1 MSTPQPE
8 PIYDRKD
15 QLQQVQSGL
24 LPGERLYAVYDAKGV
39 GTGYIAL
46 TDARVIVADKSFVG
60 RAVALVSMPYRS
72 VSSVAVISNAKFAG
86 NFFSTSAII
95 VTSAGG
101 VHHEIEFRG
110 EDKARHAHDF
120 ILASMLQQR

>member
-1 MSTPQPE
+1 MATPE
-8 PIYDRKD
+8 PFYDRKD
-15 QLQQVQSGL
+15 QLQQVQSAL
-24 LPGERLYAVYDAKGV
+24 LPGERLFAVYDAKGLA
-39 GTGYIAL
+39 TGYIAL
-46 TDARVIVADKSFVG
+46 TDRRVIIADKSFVG

-72 VSSVAVISNAKFAG
+72 VSSVAVVSNAKFAG
-86 NFFSTSAII
+86 NFFSTSSII

-120 ILASMLQQR
+120 ILASMLQAR

>member
-1 MSTPQPE
+1 MTTPE
-8 PIYDRKD
+8 TIYDRKD
-15 QLQQVQSGL
+15 QLQQVQSAL

-46 TDARVIVADKSFVG
+46 TDRRVIIADKSFIG

-72 VSSVAVISNAKFAG
+72 VSSVAVVSNARFTG
-86 NFFSTSAII
+86 NFFSTCSII

-120 ILASMLQQR
+120 ILASMLQVR

>member
-1 MSTPQPE
+1 MTTVE

-15 QLQQVQSGL
+15 QLEQVRSGL
-24 LPGERLYAVYDAKGV
+24 LPGERLFAVYDAKGV

-46 TDARVIVADKSFVG
+46 TDRRVIIADKSFVG
-60 RAVALVSMPYRS
+60 RAVALVSMPYRM
-72 VSSVAVISNAKFAG
+72 VSSVAVLSNARFTG

-95 VTSAGG
+95 VSSSGG

-120 ILASMLQQR
+120 ILAAMMSAG

>member
-1 MSTPQPE
+1 MTSPE

-15 QLQQVQSGL
+15 QLEQVQSGL
-24 LPGERLYAVYDAKGV
+24 LQGERLFAVYDAKGV

-46 TDARVIVADKSFVG
+46 TDRRVIIADKSFVG
-60 RAVALVSMPYRS
+60 RAVALVSMPYNQ
-72 VSSVAVISNAKFAG
+72 VASVAVLSNAKFTG
-86 NFFSTSAII
+86 NFFSTSGVI
-95 VTSAGG
+95 VTSSGG

-120 ILASMLQQR
+120 ILAAMMGARG

>member
-1 MSTPQPE
+1 MTMPHPE
-8 PIYDRKD
+8 PIYDRKN
-15 QLQQVQSGL
+15 QLHQVQSAL

-39 GTGYIAL
+39 GTGFIGL
-46 TDARVIVADKSFVG
+46 TDRRLIIADKSFVG

-72 VSSVAVISNAKFAG
+72 VAAVAVISNAKFTG

-95 VTSAGG
+95 VSSAGG

-120 ILASMLQQR
+120 ILAAMMQTR

>member
-1 MSTPQPE
+1 MTTPE

-15 QLQQVQSGL
+15 QLQQVRSAL
-24 LPGERLYAVYDAKGV
+24 LPGERLFAVYDAKGV

-46 TDARVIVADKSFVG
+46 TDRRVIIADKSFVG

-72 VSSVAVISNAKFAG
+72 VSSV
-86 NFFSTSAII
+86 
-95 VTSAGG
+95 G

-120 ILASMLQQR
+120 ILASMLQAR

>member
-1 MSTPQPE
+1 MSTPE
-8 PIYDRKD
+8 TIYDRKD
-15 QLQQVQSGL
+15 QLQQVQSAL

-46 TDARVIVADKSFVG
+46 TDRRVIIADKSFIG

-72 VSSVAVISNAKFAG
+72 VSSVAVVSNARFTG
-86 NFFSTSAII
+86 NFFSTCSII

-120 ILASMLQQR
+120 ILASMLQVR

>member
-1 MSTPQPE
+1 MTSPE

-15 QLQQVQSGL
+15 QLEQVQSGL
-24 LPGERLYAVYDAKGV
+24 LQGERLFAVYDGKGV
-39 GTGYIAL
+39 GTGYLAL
-46 TDARVIVADKSFVG
+46 TDRRVIIADKSFVG
-60 RAVALVSMPYRS
+60 RAVALVSMPYHK
-72 VSSVAVISNAKFAG
+72 VSSVAVVSNARFAG
-86 NFFSTSAII
+86 NFFSTSSII

-120 ILASMLQQR
+120 ILAAMLGARA